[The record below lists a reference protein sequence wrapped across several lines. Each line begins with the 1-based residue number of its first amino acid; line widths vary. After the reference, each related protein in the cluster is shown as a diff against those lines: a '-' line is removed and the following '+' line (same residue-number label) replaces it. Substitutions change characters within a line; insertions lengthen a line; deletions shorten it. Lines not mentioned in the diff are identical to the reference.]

1 MYSPVRLRAD
11 DASPASTFFI
21 NTWLPAPVS
30 TGGVSVGRAAQLR
43 RVFRFRRLGFDRLD
57 RAVLDWRCL
66 DTHGSRGPRR
76 IGRAG
81 LVLRR
86 MQHTRPGHR
95 PRQQH
100 LGGALMTE
108 VAIGEAHAGDRTTE
122 VALILLVEI
131 EARLERKALDR
142 GADGLAADLKRI
154 AGKAHVAHRTGTA
167 ELYGA
172 HGATVIEHTACAAG
186 AVEAGKREHLAGD
199 KFAGFF
205 AIHDLSGEG
214 GRHHRTGRQRTQHKT
229 RKHAKLQLTEQGQ
242 PLDIF
247 TRCLPYQPWQH
258 WSSLVGKV

>member
-1 MYSPVRLRAD
+1 MIKLMCWPVPTEKLIGSRYHHVKLSTRMTTAQRCGHAPSVTWAWVN
-11 DASPASTFFI
+11 ASA
-21 NTWLPAPVS
+21 A
-30 TGGVSVGRAAQLR
+30 SVGRAAQFRSAFGLR
-43 RVFRFRRLGFDRLD
+43 RFGSRFGFARLD
-57 RAVLDWRCL
+57 PGALDLRGLDADPRC
-66 DTHGSRGPRR
+66 
-76 IGRAG
+76 IGRTG
-81 LVLRR
+81 LLRR
-86 MQHTRPGHR
+86 TQRTRPGHR
-95 PRQQH
+95 SRHQH
-100 LGGALMTE
+100 LRDALVAE

-199 KFAGFF
+199 KLAGFL
-205 AIHDLSGEG
+205 AIHDLSSEG

-242 PLDIF
+242 PA
-247 TRCLPYQPWQH
+247 
-258 WSSLVGKV
+258 